1 MRANFAANWQVS
13 LKKEEERD
21 KLVFGWKI
29 EDVANIWITGREIFL
44 SKQPVSGN
52 ENSASICKFE
62 SKTLILNRV
71 VPQVFLHKFIEYL
84 FIFN

>member
-1 MRANFAANWQVS
+1 MEQQVS

-44 SKQPVSGN
+44 SKQPVSRN

-62 SKTLILNRV
+62 SQTLM
-71 VPQVFLHKFIEYL
+71 PQVLLHATSLIARSSF
-84 FIFN
+84 